1 MIEIVTGEESHEAI
15 SLEELNETI
24 ASGEIVN
31 ANESTFMARNEIATQ
46 SKTTNRNDDDLIT
59 DDESDTLNETVK
71 SKRITILIRTRAKID
86 ENATRPTTTSMSSA
100 EATDVLSMHS
110 AYIVDEPESYSQ
122 AVGGEH
128 ILISGNDRY
137 EREISFIDQKQ
148 NLDTC

>member
-1 MIEIVTGEESHEAI
+1 MFYSWKTSPNDSSSYDSVIEIVTGEESHEAI

-71 SKRITILIRTRAKID
+71 SKRITILYL
-86 ENATRPTTTSMSSA
+86 EQ
-100 EATDVLSMHS
+100 E
-110 AYIVDEPESYSQ
+110 
-122 AVGGEH
+122 
-128 ILISGNDRY
+128 
-137 EREISFIDQKQ
+137 QK
-148 NLDTC
+148 